1 MEGLHVATS
10 NHQAIKDITIIK
22 LGGYLDQSTATENE
36 RVIDSLLSSRCYR
49 IIVDLDEAEY
59 ISSAAWGI
67 FISKIK
73 ELRDHGGDLKLARM
87 KPDVFEVY
95 QILEFFWILKSYD
108 SINAAVADFD
118 KNVPPMP

>member
-1 MEGLHVATS
+1 MEGLHAATS
-10 NHQAIKDITIIK
+10 NHQAIKDIAVIK
-22 LGGYLDQSTATENE
+22 LGGYLDQSTAAENE
-36 RVIDSLLSSRCYR
+36 RVIDSLLSSKCYR
-49 IIVDLDEAEY
+49 IIVDLNEAEY

-108 SINAAVADFD
+108 SINAAVDDFD
-118 KNVPPMP
+118 KNIPPMP